1 MDISK
6 IDELKRARKWR
17 DLLRELPE
25 GDHTLTFE
33 SIDNIKVCKATAYDL
48 NSDKAGRKY
57 TFNVNKDEKK
67 AIIHV
72 REITNYDTN

>member
-6 IDELKRARKWR
+6 IDELKRTRKWR

-33 SIDNIKVCKATAYDL
+33 SVNNIKVCKATAYDL
-48 NSDKAGRKY
+48 NSDNTGVRY
-57 TFNVNKDEKK
+57 TFNVDKDNRK
-67 AIIHV
+67 ATIHV
-72 REITNYDTN
+72 RRTNNDSN